1 MSVCGFSQGLSEN
14 DKLPAYH
21 YIDGDTL
28 VLMRLSHLD
37 SANVKLLEWQ
47 MYRTLVVE
55 QQYLIAGLEESLESA
70 RFTTEQL
77 DLALAD
83 SDAAYKA
90 QLLANNKLMEAYN
103 QQVAYTKQKV
113 KVVRRRFLGITGGAL
128 IGGIVTGVIF
138 AKVN

>member
-1 MSVCGFSQGLSEN
+1 MSVCGFSQDLSEN
-14 DKLPAYH
+14 DKLPAYR
-21 YIDGDTL
+21 YVNGDTL

-37 SANVKLLEWQ
+37 SANVKFLEWQ
-47 MYRTLVVE
+47 MYRKLTIE

-77 DLALAD
+77 DAAYAN

-90 QLLANNKLMEAYN
+90 QLLANVKLKEAYN
-103 QQVAYTKQKV
+103 QQVAYTKQRV

-128 IGGIVTGVIF
+128 IGGIITGVIL
-138 AKVN
+138 AKAN

>member
-1 MSVCGFSQGLSEN
+1 MSVCGFSQDLSEN

-21 YIDGDTL
+21 YVNGDTL

-37 SANVKLLEWQ
+37 SANVKFLEWQ
-47 MYRTLVVE
+47 MYRKLTIE

-77 DLALAD
+77 DAAYAN

-90 QLLANNKLMEAYN
+90 QLLANAKLKEAN
-103 QQVAYTKQKV
+103 SQQIAYTKQRV

-128 IGGIVTGVIF
+128 IGGIITGVIL
-138 AKVN
+138 AKAN